1 MGYQFHLSL
10 LFRDLDFLGD
20 LVDLRV
26 GVTSAED
33 AFVFRRFFFFATPRL
48 PAVRFLATGSCKT
61 LTRHVKHNQGFNV
74 CGLVCIYVNTA
85 LSQ

>member
-1 MGYQFHLSL
+1 MYINKHFKIGYQFHLSL
-10 LFRDLDFLGD
+10 LFPDLDFLGD
-20 LVDLRV
+20 LVDLRM

-61 LTRHVKHNQGFNV
+61 LTRHVKHKQGLMCV
-74 CGLVCIYVNTA
+74 G
-85 LSQ
+85 